1 MSERKTETKM
11 SVFGKEKEL
20 WTNFTTDLFRVL
32 LPGLLFQGGRM
43 DKHAEEAAKADIK
56 RLIISSMVLQS
67 DYWLI

>member
-1 MSERKTETKM
+1 MSERKTETKTR
-11 SVFGKEKEL
+11 VFGKEKEL

-43 DKHAEEAAKADIK
+43 DTHAEAAAKADIK